1 MLTLDIRPFSEAAL
15 VVTHVAP
22 ESARL
27 PLLETANALVVEG
40 AEESALVSSP
50 HTIVG
55 EVVQQL
61 LERGLVRGG
70 VRALWRVVD
79 GPCPCLS
86 DPFPPYLDDLCL

>member
-1 MLTLDIRPFSEAAL
+1 MLTLDVRPFSKAAL
-15 VVTHVAP
+15 VVTRVAP

-40 AEESALVSSP
+40 AQESALLSGP

-61 LERGLVRGG
+61 LERGLI
-70 VRALWRVVD
+70 RAASE
-79 GPCPCLS
+79 PCCTLLRPLPL
-86 DPFPPYLDDLCL
+86 PF